1 MGFDINWNTHSVND
15 PSLSALGNDRLRKQA
30 MSQTPN
36 IQSTASGT
44 TAPIDGTIVH
54 SAFDRMKHVS
64 DGELESRAMGML
76 IVSIQTGKSPAVV
89 TMEMNPVGK
98 LSVYDAKFAP
108 NASPEQLGGEEIMP
122 TLKNRHQHY
131 FANRHFVLLMP
142 HDQTPEIMANAWITQ
157 LCVFMNEFN
166 ETFRFIPRNMQIQGL
181 AAADRFMRAPV
192 GISFDNMPKL
202 VICSQYACDLIDVIE
217 KDYRYVVDGK
227 GDHVP
232 GGTDKAI
239 NLAAA
244 FHYGCLFAEHR
255 GPIGPSDHRARPIV
269 ME

>member
-1 MGFDINWNTHSVND
+1 
-15 PSLSALGNDRLRKQA
+15 
-30 MSQTPN
+30 MSQAHTA
-36 IQSTASGT
+36 QSTASGT
-44 TAPIDGTIVH
+44 ATPVDGAVVH
-54 SAFDRMKHVS
+54 SAFDRKKHVS
-64 DGELESRAMGML
+64 DGELESRARGLL
-76 IVSIQTGKSPAVV
+76 IVSIQAGENPAIV
-89 TMEMNPVGK
+89 TMEMNPSGR
-98 LSVYDAKFAP
+98 LSVYDAGFAP
-108 NASPEQLGGEEIMP
+108 NATPEQFSGEKIMQ
-122 TLKNRHQHY
+122 TLSKRHKAY
-131 FANRHFVLLMP
+131 FVMRHFVLLMP
-142 HDQTPEIMANAWITQ
+142 HDQTPESMANAWITQ

-202 VICSQYACDLIDVIE
+202 VICSQYASDLIDVIE
-217 KDYRYVVDGK
+217 MDYRYVVDEK

-255 GPIGPSDHRARPIV
+255 GPIGPSGHEARPIV